1 MTFVDIAIYAVPTA
15 NREAFQAHAEKIA
28 PIFKQHGALSVA
40 DCWGNDIPDGEV
52 TSLPLAVKCKE
63 DETVAF
69 SWITWP
75 SKAARDEGMG
85 KAMADMQAAMTD
97 SPMPFDGK
105 RLIFGGFETVVQL

>member
-1 MTFVDIAIYAVPTA
+1 MAYVDIAIYAVPTS
-15 NREAFQAHAEKIA
+15 NRTAFQSHAEKIA
-28 PIFKQHGALSVA
+28 PIFRKHGALSVA

-52 TSLPLAVKCKE
+52 TSLPLAVKCAD

-75 SKAARDEGMG
+75 DKASRDEGMG
-85 KAMADMQAAMTD
+85 KAMTDMQAELKD

-105 RLIFGGFETVVQL
+105 RLIFGGFEVVVQL